1 MNQPTRRE
9 VIKTALIGGLATLGE
24 FTPGIDSL
32 GTLPAFVAQKP
43 KLSFSTLGCPK
54 WDLATILDVAA
65 KSGYQAVE
73 FRGLQGELDL
83 SKSPAFST
91 ASRLKETRT
100 QFADRRLRI
109 CNLGSS
115 AQLHH
120 ADATKRRKNLDDA
133 RRFIDLAHQLDCP
146 FVRVFPDALPTDQ
159 DRDET
164 LGLISSGLLELG
176 TYAKPSGV
184 TVLLES
190 HGELTRSDML
200 VQIMQAAKHPN
211 VGLIWDIV
219 NMWAD
224 ASESPAL
231 VYQTLKP
238 YIRHVHVKDA
248 RIVAGKHQ
256 YVQVGQGEAP
266 LRAAIDV
273 LKAGSYEGYYSFE
286 WEKLWHPEIEDPERV
301 IPQYPAAMKAYF

>member
-9 VIKTALIGGLATLGE
+9 AIKTALIGGLATLG
-24 FTPGIDSL
+24 
-32 GTLPAFVAQKP
+32 TLSAFAAKKP
-43 KLSFSTLGCPK
+43 QLSFSTLGCPT

-83 SKSPAFST
+83 PKSPAFNT
-91 ASRLKETRT
+91 ASRAKETHT
-100 QFADRRLRI
+100 QFADRGLHI

-120 ADATKRRKNLDDA
+120 ADAAKRRKNLDDA
-133 RRFIDLAHQLDCP
+133 RRFIELAHQLDCP
-146 FVRVFPDALPTDQ
+146 FVRVFPDSLPTDQ
-159 DRDET
+159 NRDDT
-164 LGLISSGLLELG
+164 LRLISDGLLELG
-176 TYAKPSGV
+176 TYAKGSSV

-190 HGELTRSDML
+190 HGELTRSNML

-224 ASESPAL
+224 ASEAPAA
-231 VYQTLKP
+231 VYQKLKP
-238 YIRHVHVKDA
+238 YIRHVHVKDV

-256 YVQVGQGEAP
+256 YVQIGQGEAP
-266 LRAAIDV
+266 LRAAIDA
-273 LKAGSYEGYYSFE
+273 LKAGSYDGYYSFE

-301 IPQYPAAMKAYF
+301 IPQYPAAIKAYF